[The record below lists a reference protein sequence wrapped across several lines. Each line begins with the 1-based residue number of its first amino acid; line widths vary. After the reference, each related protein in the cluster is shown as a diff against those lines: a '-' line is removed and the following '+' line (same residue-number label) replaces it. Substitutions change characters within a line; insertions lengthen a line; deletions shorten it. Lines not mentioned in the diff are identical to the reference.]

1 MLVDHGGFSALCPVR
16 FELPLKKTNHH
27 CDPLPFQS
35 LEFCLPWGN
44 DCFRESTGDSVDCVT
59 CCEGLHADVELVN
72 KSLAAITAEDTN
84 DQEKLVQ
91 LLEEYENFKW
101 QFVENLVFDSEQAF
115 VNRSQ
120 PGSNVK
126 LQQYIPPVKLEYAPL
141 QLIQIYFDANTYDKI
156 LRGIKLTPESQL
168 GLIGGTMG
176 LFTGFSILSAI
187 EIIYFAIRFFL
198 SLKISRRQGQ
208 KN

>member
-1 MLVDHGGFSALCPVR
+1 MRIALVGHGGFSALCLMRLDLSLQTIIMIILCSKVH
-16 FELPLKKTNHH
+16 F
-27 CDPLPFQS
+27 PFQS
-35 LEFCLPWGN
+35 LKFCLPWGN
-44 DCFRESTGDSVDCVT
+44 DCFRKSASEPSDCLA

-72 KSLAAITAEDTN
+72 KSLADVTAEDTE
-84 DQEKLVQ
+84 DREKLVQ
-91 LLEEYENFKW
+91 LLEEYENFKSR
-101 QFVENLVFDSEQAF
+101 FVENLVFDSGQAF
-115 VNRSQ
+115 LNKSQ
-120 PGSNVK
+120 
-126 LQQYIPPVKLEYAPL
+126 QCIPPVKLDYAPL

-187 EIIYFAIRFFL
+187 EIIYFAIRFFM
-198 SLKISRRQGQ
+198 SLKITRRERK

>member
-1 MLVDHGGFSALCPVR
+1 MFL
-16 FELPLKKTNHH
+16 
-27 CDPLPFQS
+27 FQS
-35 LEFCLPWGN
+35 LEYCLPWGN
-44 DCFRESTGDSVDCVT
+44 DCFRESASDSFDCVA

-72 KSLAAITAEDTN
+72 KSLAEVTAEDTE
-84 DQEKLVQ
+84 DREKFVQ

-101 QFVENLVFDSEQAF
+101 QFVENLVFDSGQAF
-115 VNRSQ
+115 LNRS
-120 PGSNVK
+120 
-126 LQQYIPPVKLEYAPL
+126 QYIPPVKLDYAPL

-156 LRGIKLTPESQL
+156 LRGMKLTPESQL

-187 EIIYFAIRFFL
+187 EIIYFAVRFFL
-198 SLKISRRQGQ
+198 SLKISKRGGK